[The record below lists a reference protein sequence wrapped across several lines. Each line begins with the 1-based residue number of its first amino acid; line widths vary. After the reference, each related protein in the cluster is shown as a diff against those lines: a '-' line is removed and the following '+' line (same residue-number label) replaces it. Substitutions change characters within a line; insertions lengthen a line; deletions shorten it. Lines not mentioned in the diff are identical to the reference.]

1 MCVNLALKYTPLPAD
16 MLVCHKNIFF
26 AAISHKER
34 NMRLYE
40 CVMIARQDV
49 SSGHVDELVNEFCSI
64 IENDGGSI
72 KKREYWGLR
81 SLAYRIK
88 KNRKGHFILLNIE
101 TEPKTLNEFERIMGL
116 NEDILRFMTVGINA
130 VEEGPSVMMQTKS
143 ERPRSERGERKET
156 GRDNQINDELM
167 LEGK

>member
-1 MCVNLALKYTPLPAD
+1 
-16 MLVCHKNIFF
+16 
-26 AAISHKER
+26 
-34 NMRLYE
+34 MRLYE
-40 CVMIARQDV
+40 CVVIARQDV

-88 KNRKGHFILLNIE
+88 KNRKGHYILLNIE
-101 TEPKTLNEFERIMGL
+101 TEPKTLNEFERIIGL
-116 NEDILRFMTVGINA
+116 NEDILRFMTIGINA

-143 ERPRSERGERKET
+143 ERPRSERGERKEAA
-156 GRDNQINDELM
+156 RDNEINDQLM